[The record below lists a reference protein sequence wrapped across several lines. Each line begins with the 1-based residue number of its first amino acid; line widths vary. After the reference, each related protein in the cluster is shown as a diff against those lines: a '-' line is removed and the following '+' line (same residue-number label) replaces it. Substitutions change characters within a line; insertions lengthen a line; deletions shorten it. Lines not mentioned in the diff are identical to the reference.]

1 MEPVSITHPS
11 ESESTM
17 PCWLLPFLH
26 HPVQTVPL
34 VFVAPMQEWT
44 FGA

>member
-1 MEPVSITHPS
+1 ML
-11 ESESTM
+11 
-17 PCWLLPFLH
+17 CWLLPFLH

-44 FGA
+44 W